1 MRLRALLLVLGGLP
15 VSGAILGSFTTLAAL
30 SVVHGPPLP
39 QRDWLQGAVFVV
51 LAFAVVG
58 MAIRTFLRVRR
69 EGAGAGSAGPEFLL
83 LAKGAPVL
91 VAIGFGLGVWWGMGI
106 ASGRL
111 ESDHRARDELCAAP
125 AVLGLDAATCRERLP
140 ECRTTAWREPIHD
153 HNDPEV
159 TKLHV
164 AVSQRMEKIDDP
176 VARRPYL
183 EILEELTSS
192 FTVADFNRRTLVCL
206 VAPGS

>member
-1 MRLRALLLVLGGLP
+1 MRLRALLLTLGGLP

-39 QRDWLQGAVFVV
+39 QHDWIQGSIFVV
-51 LAFAVVG
+51 LAFGVVG
-58 MAIRTFLRVRR
+58 MAIRTFLRARR
-69 EGAGAGSAGPEFLL
+69 EGAANAAGPEFVL
-83 LAKGAPVL
+83 LAKVSPVL
-91 VAIGFGLGVWWGMGI
+91 VAIGFGLGVWWGMGL

-111 ESDHRARDELCAAP
+111 ESDNRERDELCQAP
-125 AVLGLDAATCRERLP
+125 GVLGLDAETCRERLP
-140 ECRTTAWREPIHD
+140 GCRTTAWREPIHD
-153 HNDPEV
+153 HNDPAV

-164 AVSQRMEKIDDP
+164 AVSQRLEKIDDP

-183 EILEELTSS
+183 EILAELTSN

-206 VAPGS
+206 TTAN